1 MESDLPL
8 EYVRRTGEW
17 PNGGGDMTV
26 HVTQN
31 FSSSVDLNDPAI
43 WRRAARQIKN
53 ALNQESLNSRA
64 RR

>member
-1 MESDLPL
+1 
-8 EYVRRTGEW
+8 
-17 PNGGGDMTV
+17 MTV

-31 FSSSVDLNDPAI
+31 FSSSFDLNDPAI